1 MKVFFKTYGCQM
13 NVRDTEAVRSLL
25 ERNGYIFTDDETA
38 ADIIIVNT
46 CSVRGKAEDKAVGK
60 LGLLTAGDRR
70 HRAVVGA
77 MGCMVQR
84 LQERIFYSV
93 PGLDFAVGPRSAW
106 QLPQVLARVRSGET
120 GILATDDG
128 VAVEQLENLDGHVN
142 SQSPAAFINIL
153 YGCNRGCSY
162 CIVPQV
168 RGSEWSRAASEII
181 KEARRVVESGVREIT
196 LLGQSVM
203 RYGLL
208 NDVWSAED
216 EAGSHGYVEP
226 FSRLL
231 EALDAIDGLERIRF
245 TSGHPSGCTS
255 ELARAMRDLPSVC
268 EHLHLPV
275 QSGSDRILEKMRR
288 GYTVENYLDAIGRIR
303 STVGDVAFTT
313 DVIVG
318 FPGETEDD
326 FNATRELM
334 EQVGFLNAFIFKY
347 SPREGTPAADMDDDV
362 SPDEKMLR
370 NKVLLEDQNRRAVFL
385 NEREIGKI
393 VEVLVEGVS
402 PRNTKRWSGRTR
414 RNQIVVFEPRGNIE
428 SGMLLDVKV
437 SRVMAQTLY
446 GEVV

>member
-25 ERNGYIFTDDETA
+25 ERNGYAFTDDEAA
-38 ADIIIVNT
+38 ADIILVNT
-46 CSVRGKAEDKAVGK
+46 CSVRGKAEDKAIGK

-70 HRAVVGA
+70 HRAIVGA

-84 LQERIFYSV
+84 LQERIFNSV

-106 QLPQVLARVRSGET
+106 RLPQLLARVCSGET
-120 GILATDDG
+120 GVLAVDG
-128 VAVEQLENLDGHVN
+128 GESVDNLDELDGHVQ

-168 RGSEWSRAASEII
+168 RGSEWSRSAAEII
-181 KEARRVVESGVREIT
+181 NEARKVVAGGVREIT

-208 NDVWSAED
+208 NPVWDADYAS
-216 EAGSHGYVEP
+216 SRGYSEP
-226 FSRLL
+226 LPRLL

-255 ELARAMRDLPSVC
+255 ELAYAMRDLSAVC

-275 QSGSDRILEKMRR
+275 QSGSDRILERMRR
-288 GYTVENYLDAIGRIR
+288 GYNVATYLEAVARMR
-303 STVGDVAFTT
+303 AAVGEVAFTT

-318 FPGETEDD
+318 FPGETEED

-334 EQVGFLNAFIFKY
+334 EHVGFLNSFIFKY
-347 SPREGTPAADMDDDV
+347 SPREGTAAADMDDDV
-362 SPDEKMLR
+362 SQDEKMRR
-370 NKVLLEDQNRRAVFL
+370 NRILLEDQNRRAMLL
-385 NEREIGKI
+385 NERETGKK

-402 PRNTKRWSGRTR
+402 PRNTERWSGRTR
-414 RNQIVVFEPRGNIE
+414 RNQIVVFEPPGNIE
-428 SGMLLDVKV
+428 YGMLLNVKIT
-437 SRVMAQTLY
+437 RVMAQTLY